1 MNTGAKSRVWADGIE
16 LNASSTL
23 TAEDA
28 DIFVKDDLTLK
39 GDKNNVT
46 LKGSYY
52 GYGNEGD
59 SSALEQETPNK
70 SSAVIINDRGS
81 SLDLTGLDS
90 LILAGRAYMRFDDTI
105 TNGQYVYPMGES
117 LAVKDHSD
125 DVFDTGDIH
134 SPGMEWKYTGC
145 RFQPGTLAR

>member
-1 MNTGAKSRVWADGIE
+1 MS
-16 LNASSTL
+16 L
-23 TAEDA
+23 TPHHPDAEDA

-90 LILAGRAYMRFDDTI
+90 LILAGRPI
-105 TNGQYVYPMGES
+105 
-117 LAVKDHSD
+117 
-125 DVFDTGDIH
+125 
-134 SPGMEWKYTGC
+134 
-145 RFQPGTLAR
+145 

>member
-1 MNTGAKSRVWADGIE
+1 MSLPETYTAIQLRYSTARLDAAGRLIAAKGNITADNRAELTIFPAVNTGAKSRVWADRIE

-46 LKGSYY
+46 LKALITATET
-52 GYGNEGD
+52 EGD
-59 SSALEQETPNK
+59 SGALEQETPNK
-70 SSAVIINDRGS
+70 SGAVIINDRGS

-90 LILAGRAYMRFDDTI
+90 
-105 TNGQYVYPMGES
+105 P
-117 LAVKDHSD
+117 
-125 DVFDTGDIH
+125 DTGR
-134 SPGMEWKYTGC
+134 TG
-145 RFQPGTLAR
+145 LYEI